1 MANELYHHGIKGQK
15 WGVRRF
21 QNKNGTLTNAGKKRY
36 SDSSESTEKEALSQK
51 NRHARSAKSLQRD
64 VEDLRKH
71 GYRSEADAVQKV
83 ADREKAKAV
92 EKYNKDRSVANK
104 VKTYNKKYD
113 EWNKAQESADAKWAE
128 VQEKRAKMGKNAISR
143 ILASAKNKTAEA
155 KDYNRAYE
163 DWNKAQEKA
172 DAKWN
177 ATQAAYAETGRNA
190 ISRIFNNIKYRP

>member
-1 MANELYHHGIKGQK
+1 MNRTDELYHYGIKGMK

-92 EKYNKDRSVANK
+92 EKYNKERSISKK
-104 VKTYNKKYD
+104 VKSYDKKFE
-113 EWNKAQESADAKWAE
+113 EWK
-128 VQEKRAKMGKNAISR
+128 
-143 ILASAKNKTAEA
+143 
-155 KDYNRAYE
+155 
-163 DWNKAQEKA
+163 
-172 DAKWN
+172 
-177 ATQAAYAETGRNA
+177 ETGRNA
-190 ISRIFNNIKYRP
+190 VSRIFNNIKYGS